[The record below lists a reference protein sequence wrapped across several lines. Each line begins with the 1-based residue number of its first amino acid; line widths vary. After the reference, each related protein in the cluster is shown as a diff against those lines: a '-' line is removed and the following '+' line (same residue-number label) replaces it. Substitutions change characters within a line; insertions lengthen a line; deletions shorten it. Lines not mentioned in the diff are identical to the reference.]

1 MGLYTGS
8 TTQVHHPAII
18 RAMRDAQRF
27 LGNMTLAEFNA
38 DDKTQNAVAMAVA
51 RVGEHVKGL
60 SRTFRDAESETEW
73 KAIAGTRDWIVH
85 DYDELDF
92 ARLHQAVT
100 QELPHVI
107 DVLQPY
113 VDELQHVTAR
123 TDALF
128 DVPRI

>member
-1 MGLYTGS
+1 MGIVGERDMMHI
-8 TTQVHHPAII
+8 VAIM
-18 RAMRDAQRF
+18 RAMKDAQRF
-27 LGNMTLAEFNA
+27 LGDMSLEEFHD

-60 SRTFRDAESETEW
+60 SRGFRESEPETEW

-92 ARLHQAVT
+92 GRLYHAVKR
-100 QELPHVI
+100 ELPAVI

-113 VDELQHVTAR
+113 IDSQKGIVVR
-123 TDALF
+123 DAAPF
-128 DVPRI
+128 DVPMI

>member
-1 MGLYTGS
+1 
-8 TTQVHHPAII
+8 
-18 RAMRDAQRF
+18 MRDAQRF
-27 LGNMTLAEFNA
+27 LGNMTLEEFSD

-60 SRTFRDAESETEW
+60 SRKFRDAEPQTEW

-92 ARLHQAVT
+92 ARLYQAVT
-100 QELPHVI
+100 QELPQVI

-113 VDELQHVTAR
+113 VDELQHVEPR
-123 TDALF
+123 TDTLF
-128 DVPRI
+128 DVPRIG